1 MKESDGHDATWPSQ
15 RQQGR
20 RLLGSEGPAGPK
32 ERGGGITTWRPVR
45 RDKTM
50 KDLQKGQVKSFSAC
64 PHFTGKPLTH
74 LEVVVVV

>member
-1 MKESDGHDATWPSQ
+1 MKESGGHDATWPSQ

-20 RLLGSEGPAGPK
+20 RLLGGEGPAGP
-32 ERGGGITTWRPVR
+32 EDRGGGIRTWRPVC

-50 KDLQKGQVKSFSAC
+50 KGLKKGQVKSFSAC